1 MPVPALGET
10 MRQLVAS
17 MEPVYADEPEKLEE
31 LKKEARNFEV
41 RVITRLSKTSNRINN
56 SIKSNVNYRNY
67 IVIVLVR

>member
-41 RVITRLSKTSNRINN
+41 RVITRLSKTFNWINN

-67 IVIVLVR
+67 IVR